1 MLKNKKENAFFF
13 LGYYRTFAP
22 IFREPKNGVLRPIFL
37 SDMQKTFLT
46 KFLFVAALFV
56 SMAALASEAETNE
69 GGEKDLKAEI
79 SDYIGHHLKD
89 SHDFSLFS
97 IQQNDGTK
105 KHIGFPLPVILWDDG
120 LKVFSSSKFH
130 HGETVAEVDGNYY
143 KLYHSKIYK
152 TDAAGT
158 INYDEKHHATNA
170 KPLDFSITKGVV
182 MIFLTGLLMFLLF
195 RALARSYAKNGSIP
209 KGIGRFF
216 EPIVLYIRDDIA
228 ISNIGE
234 KRYKKYMPF
243 LLTVFFFIWFLNMF
257 GLTPLGVNVTG
268 NIAVTTALAI
278 ITFLLTN
285 LTGTKD
291 YWKHLF
297 DPLGDS
303 MPWYGKLPLYV
314 ILIPIEILGIFIKP
328 FSLLIRLYANMQAGH
343 IVVMSLIGLMFIFKS
358 WIGSPLS
365 FGLAFAISLIEIL
378 VALLQAYIFTMLSA
392 LYFGF
397 ASEEHDH
404 AEAH

>member
-1 MLKNKKENAFFF
+1 MSAFATAEESKN
-13 LGYYRTFAP
+13 
-22 IFREPKNGVLRPIFL
+22 
-37 SDMQKTFLT
+37 D
-46 KFLFVAALFV
+46 
-56 SMAALASEAETNE
+56 E
-69 GGEKDLKAEI
+69 GGKNLKTEI
-79 SDYIGHHLKD
+79 TNYIDHHLKD

-97 IQQNDGTK
+97 IKQDDGSK
-105 KHIGFPLPVILWDDG
+105 KYIGFPLPVILWDKG

-130 HGETVAEVDGNYY
+130 HGETIAEVDGNHY

-158 INYDEKHHATNA
+158 INYDDKHHATNT

-182 MIFLTGLLMFLLF
+182 MIFITGLLMFFLF
-195 RALARSYAKNGSIP
+195 RGLAKSYAKNGSIP

-234 KRYKKYMPF
+234 KHYKKYMPF

-303 MPWYGKLPLYV
+303 MPWLGKLPLYI